1 MKNTVKPSFQTRNE
15 AQRSERFG
23 TPLRRQ
29 PVERVERKRGS
40 KSLVPLRYTRVWNDG
55 FVGMLTFPGQSCAFA
70 GITGMERHMNQKDS
84 NWRYRRGKIDLDH
97 RRKCWCPAICN
108 VLGAVGDLQ

>member
-29 PVERVERKRGS
+29 PVECVERKRVS

-55 FVGMLTFPGQSCAFA
+55 FLGMLTFPGQSCTNV
-70 GITGMERHMNQKDS
+70 GIQTFNQRD
-84 NWRYRRGKIDLDH
+84 RGKSGFP
-97 RRKCWCPAICN
+97 RSRE
-108 VLGAVGDLQ
+108 